1 MDVGDNE
8 RPGSRSERSRL
19 LQVTQVELPSRPSGE
34 GPRKLEIKIFEQLE
48 DEEEL
53 KQWAT
58 CISVLYEGIIYLSF
72 MTQPMTVLRGVNES
86 TMELPPEFTDASQG
100 QSQGFAGGVEMVRA

>member
-1 MDVGDNE
+1 M
-8 RPGSRSERSRL
+8 
-19 LQVTQVELPSRPSGE
+19 
-34 GPRKLEIKIFEQLE
+34 
-48 DEEEL
+48 EEL

-72 MTQPMTVLRGVNES
+72 MTEPMTVLRGVNES

-100 QSQGFAGGVEMVRA
+100 QSRGFAGGVEMVCT